1 MKKIKIKNVILNGK
15 RKDILIADGK
25 ILKISKKIKE
35 KSDCEIEGKNLAA
48 LPVFFNMH
56 THLAMTLFRG
66 VGDDLPLK
74 RWLTTKIW
82 PKELLLTP
90 EKIRKGTEI
99 GLKELKKSGC
109 PFFCDMYWWPQETA
123 KLVIKHKM
131 GGILGVPF
139 IDKAPLFFSKKF
151 ALKNFLELKKVVKN
165 YPLIKIAIAPH
176 AIYTVSK
183 NNLVWAK
190 DFAKKN
196 NLYYHIHLAETK
208 EEVKFSKE
216 KYGLTPVEFLDKLRI
231 LDEKTILA
239 HCVHLEEKDI
249 EILAKRKSL
258 LVYCPT
264 SNMKLGVCGVF
275 PFRRLKDSG
284 ALIAL
289 GTDGVASNNNL
300 DMLEEMKIG
309 ALLQKHHF
317 CRPEE
322 IKAREIFETAT
333 KIPAKFLGME
343 NEIKEGSQA
352 NLILVDLSLEEFSGG
367 KDIISHLV
375 YAANYNCVKY
385 LIFNGEII
393 YQRN

>member
-1 MKKIKIKNVILNGK
+1 MGEIKIKNSWLRGQ
-15 RKDILIADGK
+15 RKDILIGEGK

-35 KSDCEIEGKNLAA
+35 KAQIEIEAKNFAV

-66 VGDDLPLK
+66 IGDDLPLK
-74 RWLTTKIW
+74 KWLTTKIW
-82 PKELLLTP
+82 PKELLLNAK
-90 EKIRKGTEI
+90 KIKKGSEV
-99 GLKELKKSGC
+99 GLRELKKSGC

-131 GGILGVPF
+131 GAILGVPF
-139 IDKAPLFFSKKF
+139 IGKAPLIFSKKF

-216 KYGLTPVEFLDKLRI
+216 KYGLTPVEFLDKLKI

-239 HCVHLEEKDI
+239 HCVHLEENDI
-249 EILAKRKSL
+249 KILAKRKSL
-258 LVYCPT
+258 VVYCPT
-264 SNMKLGVCGVF
+264 SNMKLGVCGVL
-275 PFRRLKDSG
+275 PFRKLKKAG

-300 DMLEEMKIG
+300 DILEEMKFG
-309 ALLQKHHF
+309 SLLQKHHF
-317 CRPEE
+317 CRAEE
-322 IKAREIFETAT
+322 ISAKEIFESAT
-333 KIPAKFLGME
+333 QIPANFLKIQ
-343 NEIKEGSQA
+343 NQIKKGAPA
-352 NLILVDLSLEEFSGG
+352 NLILIDLTLEEFFGG
-367 KDIISHLV
+367 KDLISHLV
-375 YAANYNCVKY
+375 YSANYNCVRY

-393 YQRN
+393 YKKF